1 MTTPSVSNKKKRVDE
16 LIEATAAS
24 LSRRA
29 FFEAERMAQKAIT
42 LAQQANDFR
51 RMAATVDPLLKA
63 RMGRMQ
69 LAIDAATAGRITI
82 VDEPITDQMKLEPG
96 FFLVQPPQVGADA
109 RRLRMAALQ
118 NEIPVLVICRE
129 PLTKLGLSPVVAIG
143 PGATVRTRIDPPANY
158 DQPELQW
165 FLDALNALGQEA
177 IAAIDSEMEVTRR
190 LRHILER
197 LDTVPEHA
205 DLHDLLKQT
214 CLEAARQ
221 AQAAAAKAANKAA
234 AKRKAKV

>member
-221 AQAAAAKAANKAA
+221 AQAADAKAASKAA
-234 AKRKAKV
+234 TKRKAKV